1 MGGNAEE
8 GEVMDYFTRM
18 VLASEKEMTEQ
29 EQKEAFDS
37 RTRMTITDCFGF
49 IERTMDFEDK
59 KDVLVPPEDAS
70 QERLT

>member
-1 MGGNAEE
+1 
-8 GEVMDYFTRM
+8 MDYFTRM